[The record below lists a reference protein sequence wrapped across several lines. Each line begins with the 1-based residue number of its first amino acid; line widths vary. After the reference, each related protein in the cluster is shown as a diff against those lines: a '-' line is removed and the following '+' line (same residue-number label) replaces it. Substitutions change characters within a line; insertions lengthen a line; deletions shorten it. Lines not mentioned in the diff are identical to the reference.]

1 MEGKKTPLYETH
13 VKAGG
18 KIVEFGGWLLP
29 VQYADGIIAEHKA
42 VRNQAGLFD
51 VSHMGEI
58 LVEGPEALP
67 FLQKLLT
74 NDFSDLV
81 NEQVRYSPMC
91 YPDGGVVDDLL
102 VYQLTKTK
110 YILVVNA
117 ANTEKDW
124 NWIKEEAKD
133 FKLELTNLSSQTAE
147 LALQGPKALTILRK
161 LTNAPVHN
169 LGYYYFIP
177 KTTVAGK
184 PVLISRT
191 GYTGEDG
198 FEIYCTPED
207 AREIWDALIQ
217 AGREEGLVP
226 AGLGCRDTLRFEA
239 CMPLYGHE
247 MSEQITPLM
256 AGLGSF
262 VKLDKPDF
270 NGREALK
277 AQKEQGLPAR
287 VMGLELTGRGVA
299 RAGFPVKADGKVIG
313 RITTGSPAPTL
324 GKNMGLALIETA
336 YAKVGTPVAIDI
348 RGRDVDAVI
357 IKKPFYKRAR

>member
-74 NDFSDLV
+74 NDFSDLT

-117 ANTEKDW
+117 ANTDKDW
-124 NWIKEEAKD
+124 DWMNQEAKG
-133 FKLELTNLSSQTAE
+133 FKLELTNLSSKMAE
-147 LALQGPKALTILRK
+147 LALQGPKALTILHK
-161 LTNAPVHN
+161 LTNAPIRN

-184 PVLISRT
+184 PVMLSRT

-198 FEIYCTPED
+198 FEIYCEPED
-207 AREIWDALIQ
+207 AAELWTALME
-217 AGREEGLVP
+217 AGKEEGLVP

-247 MSEQITPLM
+247 MSDRITPLM

-270 NGREALK
+270 NGKAALK

-287 VMGLELTGRGVA
+287 IMGVELTGRGVA
-299 RAGFPVKADGKVIG
+299 RAGFPVKSEGKVIG
-313 RITTGSPAPTL
+313 HITTGSPAPTL
-324 GKNMGLALIETA
+324 GKNMGLALIDTA
-336 YAKVGTPVAIDI
+336 YAKVGSAIAVDI
-348 RGRDVDAVI
+348 RGRDVAALIV
-357 IKKPFYKRAR
+357 KKPFYKRAK